1 MTDILARGSETS
13 LELKR
18 DSLPERFYH
27 EIHRINT
34 EYMINDYWG
43 SMNEEVSLAIYASV
57 LQQGDIAVDCGANRG
72 EHTKVMARRCGPTG
86 RVYSFEA
93 VPEMMAKAQRINMG
107 FSNIQWIN
115 KAVCNE
121 AGAEV
126 EFFSYPNEDGLSS
139 LRPASGDTSTCN
151 RISVKT
157 TTLDD
162 EIAESVTLIKL
173 DIEGAEYNALLGGAR
188 ILEHSKPII
197 VFENGRGVA
206 AERFGYSKEDF
217 FNLFK
222 RFGYFLFSISG
233 MPFTEE
239 LWESTSN
246 PWQFIAIH
254 PTSPRIGRVFSVTN
268 SYLSYVAGLPGSR

>member
-1 MTDILARGSETS
+1 M
-13 LELKR
+13 K
-18 DSLPERFYH
+18 
-27 EIHRINT
+27 T
-34 EYMINDYWG
+34 E
-43 SMNEEVSLAIYASV
+43 
-57 LQQGDIAVDCGANRG
+57 
-72 EHTKVMARRCGPTG
+72 
-86 RVYSFEA
+86 
-93 VPEMMAKAQRINMG
+93 
-107 FSNIQWIN
+107 
-115 KAVCNE
+115 
-121 AGAEV
+121 
-126 EFFSYPNEDGLSS
+126 LSS

-233 MPFTEE
+233 MPFTEGIVGEHLQSLAIYRNPSDIPADRESFLGYE
-239 LWESTSN
+239 LLPLLRRRAAW
-246 PWQFIAIH
+246 IAIGERRRAAKVE
-254 PTSPRIGRVFSVTN
+254 SQLARNGAREAERRSDRGRP
-268 SYLSYVAGLPGSR
+268 AGS